1 MKEHKNKSECFK
13 ESSLRAR
20 DTHSFMVAGVIVLFT
35 LNENRGM
42 TIFVTAS
49 PLQLKQSESVD
60 NNYRKN
66 VDVSKATE

>member
-20 DTHSFMVAGVIVLFT
+20 DTHSFMVGGVIVLFT

-42 TIFVTAS
+42 TIFVTVS
-49 PLQLKQSESVD
+49 LQLKQSESVD

-66 VDVSKATE
+66 VDVSKASE

>member
-42 TIFVTAS
+42 TIFVT
-49 PLQLKQSESVD
+49 LQLKQSESVD